1 MLPSRRRYSVSVQPG
16 RGGGALALGYL
27 QPVADS
33 ALLLAQQLVDAFR
46 ELARGVRRSA
56 KLDVLALQSLYSFPA
71 SVQRCAILP
80 IHRPDLLRPGES
92 APIHLMKASAPRRS
106 RRTPAPLSPLAGLCG
121 RDKLWAH
128 RFSLAATGSLRAL
141 IRRSQI

>member
-16 RGGGALALGYL
+16 RGGGALVLGYL

-71 SVQRCAILP
+71 SLQRCAIVP
-80 IHRPDLLRPGES
+80 IHHPDLLRPGES
-92 APIHLMKASAPRRS
+92 APIHLMNV
-106 RRTPAPLSPLAGLCG
+106 RTPSFPGGPRQPSSPLAGLCG
-121 RDKLWAH
+121 RD
-128 RFSLAATGSLRAL
+128 
-141 IRRSQI
+141 